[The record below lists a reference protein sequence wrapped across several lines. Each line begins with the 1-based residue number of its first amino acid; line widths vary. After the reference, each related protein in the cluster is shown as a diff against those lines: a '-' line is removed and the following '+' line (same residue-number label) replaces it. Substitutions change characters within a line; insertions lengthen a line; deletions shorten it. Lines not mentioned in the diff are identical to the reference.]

1 LAKRNFGQAA
11 LFHGIASLASDATF
25 SAQDMSLQRLLMISI
40 LANLVCFVGLFWL
53 STDRQSS
60 TEPSQPVP
68 AGEPVSSGQA
78 LGQTAP
84 PERIVR
90 EIERFHWRQI
100 EDEDFKKYIQN
111 LRDIGCP
118 EETIRNLVKQD
129 LDKYYDQRKAD
140 ILSKSPARKEFW
152 KTGNPSSLGR
162 PSASASSQM
171 AKLDR
176 EKNEVLGEL
185 FKPSGLAAINRPG
198 PLALARSQ
206 AKSGYAMDFIPEET
220 KAQLNTLEQE
230 YGSQLLK
237 KMAQGASDAQDMA
250 EIRQLRQDRD
260 SSIATMLTPEQ
271 KMEYDLRKSPTAAN
285 MRLQMDGLD
294 PSEDEFRDIFVAR
307 KSFDDEHG
315 VVPGASISAG
325 DMEARQFAE
334 QEMNNQIRDS
344 LGDDR
349 YQDYLRQTDY
359 DYKSIAKIIERQ
371 GLGENISAQ
380 VYDMKGGAEELA
392 REIRM
397 NTDLP
402 IEERQMQLGQI
413 RNVTSRSIE
422 SLIGGQ
428 GAVALQGQAGG
439 RNWLNN
445 LGRVNPLPI
454 VKPTFQVIPGGTP
467 NP

>member
-1 LAKRNFGQAA
+1 
-11 LFHGIASLASDATF
+11 
-25 SAQDMSLQRLLMISI
+25 MSLQRLLMISI

-90 EIERFHWRQI
+90 EVERFHWRQI

-152 KTGNPSSLGR
+152 KSGNPSSLGR

-171 AKLDR
+171 AQLDR

-185 FKPSGLAAINRPG
+185 FNPSGLAAINRPG
-198 PLALARSQ
+198 PLARARSQ

-271 KMEYDLRKSPTAAN
+271 KTEYDLRKSPTAAN
-285 MRLQMDGLD
+285 MRLQMDGFD
-294 PSEDEFRDIFVAR
+294 PSEDEFRDIFGAR
-307 KSFDDEHG
+307 KAFDDEHG

-334 QEMNNQIRDS
+334 QEMNDQIHTS

-359 DYKSIAKIIERQ
+359 DYKSIAKITERQ

-397 NTDLP
+397 NTGLS

-454 VKPTFQVIPGGTP
+454 VKPTFQVITGGTP

>member
-1 LAKRNFGQAA
+1 MA
-11 LFHGIASLASDATF
+11 LHRSPAVLF

-53 STDRQSS
+53 TTDRQSS

-68 AGEPVSSGQA
+68 TGEPVNPGQA
-78 LGQTAP
+78 IGQAAP

-90 EIERFHWRQI
+90 EVERFRWSQI
-100 EDEDFKKYIQN
+100 ESDDYKEYIQN

-152 KTGNPSSLGR
+152 KSGNPSSLGR

-171 AKLDR
+171 AQLDR

-198 PLALARSQ
+198 PLARARSQ

-250 EIRQLRQDRD
+250 EIRQLRQNRD

-271 KMEYDLRKSPTAAN
+271 KTEYDLRKSPTAAN
-285 MRLQMDGLD
+285 MRLQMDGFD
-294 PSEDEFRDIFVAR
+294 PSEDEFRDIFGAR
-307 KSFDDEHG
+307 KAFDDEHG

-325 DMEARQFAE
+325 DMEVRQFAE
-334 QEMNNQIRDS
+334 QEMNNQIHTS

-349 YQDYLRQTDY
+349 YQDYLRQPDY
-359 DYKSIAKIIERQ
+359 DYKSIAKITERQ

-397 NTDLP
+397 NTGLS

-413 RNVTSRSIE
+413 RTDTSRSIE

-428 GAVALQGQAGG
+428 GAVALQGQGGG

-454 VKPTFQVIPGGTP
+454 VKPTFQVITGGTP

>member
-1 LAKRNFGQAA
+1 
-11 LFHGIASLASDATF
+11 
-25 SAQDMSLQRLLMISI
+25 MSLQRLLMISI

-60 TEPSQPVP
+60 TEPSQSTPP
-68 AGEPVSSGQA
+68 AASSPSQA
-78 LGQTAP
+78 LGQAP
-84 PERIVR
+84 PIERIVR
-90 EIERFHWRQI
+90 EVEPFHWSQI
-100 EDEDFKKYIQN
+100 ESGDYETYVKN
-111 LRDIGCP
+111 LRNIGCP
-118 EETIRNLVKQD
+118 EETIRDLVKQD
-129 LDKYYDQRKAD
+129 LDKYYDKRKAD

-162 PSASASSQM
+162 PSASTSSQM

-176 EKNEVLGEL
+176 EKNEVLGDL
-185 FKPSGLAAINRPG
+185 FGSKGMAAINRPG

-206 AKSGYAMDFIPEET
+206 AKSGYEMDFIPEET

-271 KMEYDLRKSPTAAN
+271 KTEYDLRKSPTAAN
-285 MRLQMDGLD
+285 MRLQMDGFD
-294 PSEDEFRDIFVAR
+294 PSEDEFRDIFAAR
-307 KSFDDEHG
+307 KAFDDEHG

-325 DMEARQFAE
+325 DMESRQFAE
-334 QEMNNQIRDS
+334 QEMSNQIRDS

-359 DYKSIAKIIERQ
+359 DYKSIAKITERQ

-397 NTDLP
+397 NTGLP

-413 RNVTSRSIE
+413 RTETSRSIE

-454 VKPTFQVIPGGTP
+454 VKPTFQVITGGTP

>member
-1 LAKRNFGQAA
+1 
-11 LFHGIASLASDATF
+11 
-25 SAQDMSLQRLLMISI
+25 MSLQRLLMISI

-90 EIERFHWRQI
+90 EVERFHWRQI

-152 KTGNPSSLGR
+152 KSGNPSSLGR

-171 AKLDR
+171 AQLDR

-185 FKPSGLAAINRPG
+185 FNPSGLAAINRPG
-198 PLALARSQ
+198 PLARARSQ
-206 AKSGYAMDFIPEET
+206 AKSGYAMDFIPDEET

-285 MRLQMDGLD
+285 MRLQMDGFD
-294 PSEDEFRDIFVAR
+294 PSEDEFRDIFGAR
-307 KSFDDEHG
+307 KAFDDEHG

-334 QEMNNQIRDS
+334 QEMNNQIHDS

-359 DYKSIAKIIERQ
+359 DYKSIAKITERQ

-397 NTDLP
+397 NTGLS

-454 VKPTFQVIPGGTP
+454 VKPTFQVITGGTP

>member
-1 LAKRNFGQAA
+1 
-11 LFHGIASLASDATF
+11 
-25 SAQDMSLQRLLMISI
+25 M
-40 LANLVCFVGLFWL
+40 
-53 STDRQSS
+53 
-60 TEPSQPVP
+60 
-68 AGEPVSSGQA
+68 
-78 LGQTAP
+78 
-84 PERIVR
+84 R
-90 EIERFHWRQI
+90 EVERFRWSQI
-100 EDEDFKKYIQN
+100 ESDDYKEYIQN

-152 KTGNPSSLGR
+152 KSGNPSSLGR

-198 PLALARSQ
+198 PLARARSQ

-250 EIRQLRQDRD
+250 EIRQLRQNRD

-285 MRLQMDGLD
+285 MRLQMDGFD
-294 PSEDEFRDIFVAR
+294 PSEDEFRDIFGAR
-307 KSFDDEHG
+307 KAFDDEHG

-325 DMEARQFAE
+325 DMEGRQFAE
-334 QEMNNQIRDS
+334 QEMNDQIHTS

-359 DYKSIAKIIERQ
+359 DYKSIAKITERQ

-397 NTDLP
+397 NTGLS

-454 VKPTFQVIPGGTP
+454 VKPTFQVITGGTP

>member
-1 LAKRNFGQAA
+1 
-11 LFHGIASLASDATF
+11 
-25 SAQDMSLQRLLMISI
+25 MSLQRLLMISI

-60 TEPSQPVP
+60 TEPSQSTPP
-68 AGEPVSSGQA
+68 AASAPSQA
-78 LGQTAP
+78 LGQAP
-84 PERIVR
+84 PIERIVR
-90 EIERFHWRQI
+90 EVEPFHWSQI
-100 EDEDFKKYIQN
+100 ESGDYETYVKN
-111 LRDIGCP
+111 LRNIGCP
-118 EETIRNLVKQD
+118 EETIRDLVKQD
-129 LDKYYDQRKAD
+129 LDKYYDKRKAD
-140 ILSKSPARKEFW
+140 ILSESPARKEFW

-176 EKNEVLGEL
+176 EKNEVLGDL
-185 FKPSGLAAINRPG
+185 FGSQGMAAINRPS
-198 PLALARSQ
+198 PLARARSQ
-206 AKSGYAMDFIPEET
+206 AKSGYEMDFIPEET
-220 KAQLNTLEQE
+220 KAELNTLERE
-230 YGSQLLK
+230 FGSELLK

-250 EIRQLRQDRD
+250 EIRQLRQNRDDR
-260 SSIATMLTPEQ
+260 IGTMLTPEQ

-285 MRLQMDGLD
+285 MRLQMDGFD
-294 PSEDEFRDIFVAR
+294 PSEDEFRDIFAAR
-307 KSFDDEHG
+307 KSFDEEHG
-315 VVPGASISAG
+315 VVPGSSISAG
-325 DMEARQFAE
+325 DMEGRQFAE

-359 DYKSIAKIIERQ
+359 DYKSIHKITERQ

-380 VYDMKGGAEELA
+380 VYQMKIEAEQFA

-397 NTDLP
+397 DNGLP
-402 IEERQMQLGQI
+402 IGDRQMQLRQVQNAATT
-413 RNVTSRSIE
+413 RIE

-445 LGRVNPLPI
+445 LGRVTPLPI
-454 VKPTFQVIPGGTP
+454 TKPTFQVITGGGGP
-467 NP
+467 

>member
-1 LAKRNFGQAA
+1 MA
-11 LFHGIASLASDATF
+11 LHRSPAVLF
-25 SAQDMSLQRLLMISI
+25 SAQEMNLQRLLLISI
-40 LANLVCFVGLFWL
+40 VANLVCFVGLFWL
-53 STDRQSS
+53 YTDRQSS

-68 AGEPVSSGQA
+68 AGEPVNSGQA
-78 LGQTAP
+78 LGQAAP
-84 PERIVR
+84 PERNVR
-90 EIERFHWRQI
+90 EVERFHWSQI
-100 EDEDFKKYIQN
+100 ESNDYKEYIQN

-118 EETIRNLVKQD
+118 EETIRDLVKQD
-129 LDKYYDQRKAD
+129 LDKDYDQRKAD

-152 KTGNPSSLGR
+152 KSGNPSSIGK
-162 PSASASSQM
+162 PGASASSQM
-171 AKLDR
+171 AQLDR
-176 EKNEVLGEL
+176 EKNEVLGDL
-185 FKPSGLAAINRPG
+185 FGSQGMAAINRPS
-198 PLALARSQ
+198 PLARARSQ

-220 KAQLNTLEQE
+220 KAELNTLERE
-230 YGSQLLK
+230 FGSELLK
-237 KMAQGASDAQDMA
+237 KMAQGATDAQDMA
-250 EIRQLRQDRD
+250 EIRRMRTDRD
-260 SSIATMLTPEQ
+260 DRIATMLTPDQ
-271 KMEYDLRKSPTAAN
+271 KIEYDLRKSPTAAN
-285 MRLQMDGLD
+285 MRLQMDGFD
-294 PSEDEFRDIFVAR
+294 PSEDEFRDIFGAR

-325 DMEARQFAE
+325 DMEVRQFAE
-334 QEMNNQIRDS
+334 QEMNDQIRTS

-359 DYKSIAKIIERQ
+359 DYKSIAKITERQ

-397 NTDLP
+397 NTGLP

-413 RNVTSRSIE
+413 RTVTSRSIE

-454 VKPTFQVIPGGTP
+454 VKPTFQVITGGTP

>member
-1 LAKRNFGQAA
+1 
-11 LFHGIASLASDATF
+11 
-25 SAQDMSLQRLLMISI
+25 MSLQRLLMISI

>member
-1 LAKRNFGQAA
+1 
-11 LFHGIASLASDATF
+11 
-25 SAQDMSLQRLLMISI
+25 MSLQRLLMISI

-90 EIERFHWRQI
+90 EVERFHWRQI

-152 KTGNPSSLGR
+152 KSGNPSSLGR

-171 AKLDR
+171 AQLDR

-198 PLALARSQ
+198 PLARARSQ

-285 MRLQMDGLD
+285 MRLQMDGFD
-294 PSEDEFRDIFVAR
+294 PSEDEFRDIFGAR
-307 KSFDDEHG
+307 KAFDDEHG

-334 QEMNNQIRDS
+334 QEMNDQIHTS

-359 DYKSIAKIIERQ
+359 DYKSIAKITERQ

-397 NTDLP
+397 NTGLS

-454 VKPTFQVIPGGTP
+454 VKPTFQVITGGTP

>member
-1 LAKRNFGQAA
+1 MA
-11 LFHGIASLASDATF
+11 LHRSPTVLFF
-25 SAQDMSLQRLLMISI
+25 AQEMNLQRLLLISI
-40 LANLVCFVGLFWL
+40 VANLVCLAGLFWML
-53 STDRQSS
+53 ADRQ
-60 TEPSQPVP
+60 QPP
-68 AGEPVSSGQA
+68 AQLGSPVSAAASAGAGRAPGQA
-78 LGQTAP
+78 AP
-84 PERIVR
+84 VERIVR
-90 EIERFHWRQI
+90 EVEPFHWSQI
-100 EDEDFKKYIQN
+100 EADDYQTYVKN
-111 LRDIGCP
+111 LRRIGCP
-118 EETIRNLVKQD
+118 EETIRDLVKQD
-129 LDKYYDQRKAD
+129 LDKLYDQRKAD
-140 ILSKSPARKEFW
+140 ILSKAPARKEYW
-152 KTGNPSSLGR
+152 KTGNPSALSR
-162 PSASASSQM
+162 PASATSSQM
-171 AKLDR
+171 AQLDR
-176 EKNEVLGEL
+176 EKNEVLGDL
-185 FKPSGLAAINRPG
+185 FGSQGMAAINRPS
-198 PLALARSQ
+198 PLARARSQ
-206 AKSGYAMDFIPEET
+206 SKSGYAMDFIPEET
-220 KAQLNTLEQE
+220 KAELNTLERE
-230 YGSQLLK
+230 FGSELLK

-250 EIRQLRQDRD
+250 EIRQLRQNRDDR
-260 SSIATMLTPEQ
+260 IGTMLTPEQ

-285 MRLQMDGLD
+285 MRLQMDGFD
-294 PSEDEFRDIFVAR
+294 PSEDEFRDIFGAR

-325 DMEARQFAE
+325 DMEVRQFAE
-334 QEMNNQIRDS
+334 QEMNDQIHTS

-359 DYKSIAKIIERQ
+359 DYKSIAKITERQ

-413 RNVTSRSIE
+413 RTETSRSIE

-454 VKPTFQVIPGGTP
+454 VKPTFQVITGGTP